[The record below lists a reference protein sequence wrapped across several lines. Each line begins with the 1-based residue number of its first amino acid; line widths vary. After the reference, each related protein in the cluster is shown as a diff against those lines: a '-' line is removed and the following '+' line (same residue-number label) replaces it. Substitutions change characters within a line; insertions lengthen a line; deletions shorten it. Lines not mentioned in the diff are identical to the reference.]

1 MSGAS
6 TRSDP
11 EVAVG
16 PQSLGE
22 ALHDGRT
29 EEGAPED
36 QLIIFDTTLRDG
48 EQSPGATMNIDQKLQ
63 IAQQLERL
71 GVDVIEAGFPASSAG
86 DFSAVSAVAE
96 IIENATVAGLARIW
110 PEEDV
115 LKAADAITGAKHPRI
130 HTFVGTSPLHRDMV
144 SWAKSPQEILD
155 RAVEAVKTAKSFVED
170 VEFSPMDASRT
181 EKAFLVDIIAATIE
195 AGATTINVPDT
206 VGYATPA
213 EWETLMGYLYQ
224 KVPGLSGVVL
234 SVHCHDDLGMSVAN
248 SLSAVLAGA
257 RQIEGCI
264 NGIGERAGNA
274 SVEEIVT
281 ALRLRP
287 DVYGVWTRIDHSQIY
302 RTSRLVSQ
310 LTGMMVQP
318 NKAVVG
324 ANAFAHASG
333 IHQDGVLKNTQ
344 TFEIIN
350 AADVGTENKLVL
362 GKLSGR
368 HAFRVRL
375 EEMGYQLGDEEFKSA
390 FRRFK
395 SLADK
400 KKDVTDRDLESIVA
414 DEARMASETFRLE
427 HLQVSSGT
435 SLKPTARVQIA
446 FDDGGSRE
454 ATCEGDGP
462 VDATYRAINE
472 IVQLPNELKE
482 FRVQEVTAG
491 IDAVG
496 EVNVRVRRNGHVAS
510 GHGADTDILVA
521 AARAYLNALNK
532 LVAMDAE
539 PRIKPE
545 DSSAAQPA
553 APGGTP

>member
-1 MSGAS
+1 MTDNGQVAV
-6 TRSDP
+6 P
-11 EVAVG
+11 EVADT
-16 PQSLGE
+16 PTE
-22 ALHDGRT
+22 GR
-29 EEGAPED
+29 PED
-36 QLIIFDTTLRDG
+36 RLIIFDTTLRDG
-48 EQSPGATMNIDQKLQ
+48 EQSPGAAMNIDQKLQ
-63 IAQQLERL
+63 VAQQLERL
-71 GVDVIEAGFPASSAG
+71 RVDVIEAGFPNSSPG
-86 DFSAVSAVAE
+86 DFAAVNAIAE
-96 IIENATVAGLARIW
+96 SIETVTVAGLARIW
-110 PEEDV
+110 PDEDILRCAEAV
-115 LKAADAITGAKHPRI
+115 AGAKNPRI

-155 RAVEAVKTAKSFVED
+155 RAVEAVKTAKSFVDD

-181 EKAFLVDIIAATIE
+181 EREYLADIIAATID

-206 VGYATPA
+206 VGYATPE
-213 EWETLMGYLYQ
+213 EWAALMSWLYQ
-224 KVPGLSGVVL
+224 RVPQLRSVVL
-234 SVHCHDDLGMSVAN
+234 SVHCHDDLGMAVAN
-248 SLSAVLAGA
+248 SLAAVRAGA

-274 SVEEIVT
+274 SVEEVAT
-281 ALRLRP
+281 AVRLRP
-287 DVYGVWTRIDHSQIY
+287 DIYGVWTGVDHGQIY

-333 IHQDGVLKNTQ
+333 IHQDGVLKDPR

-350 AADVGTENKLVL
+350 PDEVGTENKLVL

-375 EEMGYQLGDEEFKSA
+375 KEMGFELGDEEFKRA
-390 FRRFK
+390 FTRFK
-395 SLADK
+395 QLADK
-400 KKDVTDRDLESIVA
+400 KKEVTDRDLEAIVA
-414 DEARMASETFRLE
+414 DEARLATETFKLD

-435 SLKPTARVQIA
+435 SLKPTATVRIA
-446 FDDGGSRE
+446 FEDGASRE
-454 ATCEGDGP
+454 AASMGDGP

-472 IVQLPNELKE
+472 IVQLPNKLEE

-496 EVNVRVRRNGHVAS
+496 EVNVRVRRGPHLAS

-532 LVAMDAE
+532 LVGLGDT
-539 PRIKPE
+539 PRVKPE
-545 DSSAAQPA
+545 DSSAVPVPQA
-553 APGGTP
+553 ATS

>member
-1 MSGAS
+1 MSGVSNGA
-6 TRSDP
+6 DP
-11 EVAVG
+11 AVG
-16 PQSLGE
+16 PESLGD

-29 EEGAPED
+29 AEGAPED

-48 EQSPGATMNIDQKLQ
+48 EQSPGASMSIDQKLQ
-63 IAQQLERL
+63 VAQQLERL
-71 GVDVIEAGFPASSAG
+71 GVDVIEAGFPNSSPG
-86 DFSAVSAVAE
+86 DFAAVSAIAE
-96 IIENATVAGLARIW
+96 TIESVTVAGLARIW
-110 PEEDV
+110 PEEDI
-115 LKAADAITGAKHPRI
+115 LKAADALSGAKKPRI

-144 SWAKSPQEILD
+144 SWAKTPQEILE
-155 RAVEAVKTAKSFVED
+155 RAVDAVKLAKSFVED

-181 EKAFLVDIIAATIE
+181 EKEYLVDIIGATIE

-213 EWETLMGYLYQ
+213 EWQALMQYLYER
-224 KVPGLSGVVL
+224 VPTLSNVVL

-274 SVEEIVT
+274 SVEEIAT
-281 ALRLRP
+281 AVRLRP
-287 DVYGVWTRIDHSQIY
+287 DIYGVWTKVDHSQIY
-302 RTSRLVSQ
+302 RTSRMVSQ
-310 LTGMMVQP
+310 LTGMLVQP

-390 FRRFK
+390 FKRFK

-400 KKDVTDRDLESIVA
+400 KKEVTDRDLESIVA
-414 DEARMASETFRLE
+414 DEARMASETFKLE

-435 SLKPTARVQIA
+435 SLKPTATVRIA
-446 FDDGGSRE
+446 FEDGTTKE
-454 ATCEGDGP
+454 AASVGDGP
-462 VDATYRAINE
+462 VDAAYRAINE

-496 EVNVRVRRNGHVAS
+496 EVNVRVRRGAHVAS

-521 AARAYLNALNK
+521 SARAYLNALNK
-532 LVAMDAE
+532 LVSMDAE

-553 APGGTP
+553 VAASTP